1 MVSLDMDVSIIILN
15 YRSRGLVY
23 QCIKTIRLYPSD
35 CSYEIIVVDNGSGD
49 GIGDFL
55 AERFP
60 EVRFIDAKAN
70 LGFAAG
76 NNLGIRAAKGRYI
89 LIMNPDITVRP
100 GSIDALVRFMD
111 KHPDVGVAGPKLL
124 RPNGKVDES
133 CYRFHRWLT
142 PIFRRTP
149 LGRLQSG
156 RTENDRYVMADFDRL
171 ESRNVDWLLGAVLI
185 VRRSA
190 LDKVGLL
197 DEGYFMYFEDTDWC
211 RRFWQDGYQVVY
223 FVDSIMV
230 HCHERLS
237 AQVLWL
243 FGPFNLAARRHI
255 RSAIYYFRKWG
266 IKPITHE
273 ELTPKVNN

>member
-1 MVSLDMDVSIIILN
+1 MVSLGMDVSIIILN
-15 YRSRGLVY
+15 YRSRGLTQ
-23 QCIKTIRLYPSD
+23 QCVKTLCLYPSE
-35 CSYEIIVVDNGSGD
+35 CSCEIIVVDNGSGD
-49 GIGDFL
+49 GVGDLL
-55 AERFP
+55 AERFL
-60 EVRFIDAKAN
+60 EVRFIDAKEN
-70 LGFAAG
+70 LGFASG

-100 GSIDALVRFMD
+100 GSVDALVRFMD

-124 RPNGKVDES
+124 RPNGTVDES

-142 PIFRRTP
+142 PVFRRTP
-149 LGRLQSG
+149 LGRLRSG
-156 RTENDRYVMADFDRL
+156 RSENDRYVMVDFDRS
-171 ESRNVDWLLGAVLI
+171 ESRDVDWLLGAVLM

-190 LDKVGLL
+190 LEKVGPL

-211 RRFWQDGYQVVY
+211 RRFWKDGYRVVY
-223 FVDSIMV
+223 FAGSTMV

-266 IKPITHE
+266 TKPVTHE
-273 ELTPKVNN
+273 ELVPKTKG